1 MPATRQDGTVRCGAC
16 GFVGLVG
23 HAAFKHMLMSLK
35 VCGFEM
41 TFAGATKVLEF
52 SFLESHTTYLSAH
65 TIDFADPNPS
75 ERPSA

>member
-1 MPATRQDGTVRCGAC
+1 
-16 GFVGLVG
+16 
-23 HAAFKHMLMSLK
+23 MLMSLE
-35 VCGFEM
+35 VCGLGM

-52 SFLESHTTYLSAH
+52 YFLESRLINLSAN